1 MLHGLIHLSLRHR
14 AAVLLCAGALM
25 VAAGFAMQRL
35 PVDVFPE
42 LNAPTVVVLSEAGG
56 LSADEV
62 EAQVTVPIENA
73 VNGLPGLRK
82 LRSSSALGL
91 SIVRAEFG
99 WGEDL
104 TSARQ
109 QVAERLSSA
118 REILPPGVD
127 AEISPL
133 SSITGEIMLLSVTG
147 TSEAVSPLE
156 LRSYAE
162 FTLRPRLLSVP
173 GVSQVVAI
181 GGHLPEYQVECRQD
195 RLRLY
200 HLTLAEVVEAA
211 RQAHSTL
218 SAGFLPNVRGEEI
231 PVRQMAQITSPADIS
246 RTVVAWHDGVAVT
259 IGDVAEVKLA
269 ATPSRGSASERG
281 KIAAIL
287 SVQKAP
293 GTNTLSLTAAIDH
306 ALDQA
311 AGTVPAGMVINRHV
325 FRQADFISLAVDS
338 LLTVLRDAA
347 IIISIVLLMFLLN
360 VRTTLIT
367 LTALPLSLGLALIAL
382 WGLGLTVNVMTLGG
396 LAVAIGGLVD
406 DAIIYVENAFRRLG
420 ENHRLPVSQQRQAF
434 AVIFDASREISGPMV
449 FATVIIVLVFVPLL
463 FLGGIEGRFFRPLGI
478 SYIISTLASLLVA
491 LTVTPALCRLLL
503 SHRSGQGAPSHS
515 DGAGAERRWA
525 DTMGE
530 AHPPTIPPAQTAES
544 SCDKASGVG
553 RNGRRGEAPGD
564 ESFLVRWLKQLYTPS
579 LAWALRWRRTVV
591 LAAAALTALSLWLA
605 TSFGTSFLPSFRE
618 GTYTVFVMAPPGSS
632 LAESERLA
640 GGIERRLATVE
651 GLTTVVR
658 RTGRAER
665 DEHAEPP
672 SNSEIEVTVTRGY
685 DPDAVRTAIDS
696 VLADTPG
703 ITAIIG
709 QPIEHRLSALL
720 SGTPAAIA
728 IDVVG
733 DDLERLRAAAR
744 SIEAAL
750 RTVPGAR
757 DVAGNREVL
766 VSTLPIRYRHDDL
779 ARVGLTPAAA
789 AVQVQQALD
798 GVEVAM
804 VNQGSRRLALTVR
817 LHPEERERIEQVRE
831 LVLVGPSGAQVRL
844 YEVADLGIEQAANRI
859 SREGASRKVTV
870 SCNVAEGANLGH
882 LVGAVRQVVDPIAA
896 GAGVTVRYGGQFEA
910 QQEASRTIAVM
921 GAGVVL
927 LIFLLLAAALGSPG
941 AAGLVLLNLPLSLI
955 GGILAIFLSE
965 SAKPLANALSLIG
978 LGGTY
983 VAPVV
988 SIASLVGFVTLFG
1001 IAVRNGILLVHRW
1014 QARIGAG
1021 EAVAAAV
1028 QGGSLDRLVAILMT
1042 ALTAAIGLVPLAL
1055 TAGKPG
1061 SEILAPLAVVVLG
1074 GLASST
1080 LLNLYVVPAAFAW
1093 VFSKHGPTV
1102 VNDDA
1107 PPAGTAVIAPS
1118 ITP

>member
-1 MLHGLIHLSLRHR
+1 MVHGLIHLSLRHR
-14 AAVLLCAGALM
+14 TAVLLCAGLLM
-25 VAAGFAMQRL
+25 VAAGYALSRL

-99 WGEDL
+99 WGEDIAR
-104 TSARQ
+104 ARQ
-109 QVAERLSSA
+109 QVAERLTSA

-147 TSEAVSPLE
+147 TDDRANPLE

-181 GGHLPEYQVECRQD
+181 GGRLPEYQVECRQD

-200 HLTLAEVVEAA
+200 NLTLAQVIEAA
-211 RQAHSTL
+211 RQSHSTL
-218 SAGFLPNVRGEEI
+218 SAGFLPDVRGEEL
-231 PVRQMAQITSPADIS
+231 PVRQSAQVSSVDDIS

-293 GTNTLSLTAAIDH
+293 GTNTLTLTAAIDR

-311 AGTVPAGMVINRHV
+311 AGTVPAGMQINRHV

-338 LLTVLRDAA
+338 LLHVLRDAA
-347 IIISIVLLMFLLN
+347 IIIAIVLVLFLLN
-360 VRTTLIT
+360 VRSTLIT

-420 ENHRLPVSQQRQAF
+420 ENHRLPVAEQRHAF

-478 SYIISTLASLLVA
+478 AYIISTLASLLVA

-503 SHRSGQGAPSHS
+503 SHLPAKH
-515 DGAGAERRWA
+515 ERE
-525 DTMGE
+525 G
-530 AHPPTIPPAQTAES
+530 
-544 SCDKASGVG
+544 
-553 RNGRRGEAPGD
+553 
-564 ESFLVRWLKQLYTPS
+564 FLVRWLKAAYGPS
-579 LAWALRWRRTVV
+579 LAWALRWRRSVV
-591 LAAAALTALSLWLA
+591 LTAAALTALSLWLA
-605 TSFGTSFLPSFRE
+605 ASFGTSFLPSFRE
-618 GTYTVFVMAPPGSS
+618 GTYTVFVMAPPGAS

-640 GGIERRLATVE
+640 GGIERRLSTVD

-672 SNSEIEVTVTRGY
+672 SNSEIEVTITPGH
-685 DPDAVRTAIDS
+685 DADVVRSAIDR

-703 ITAIIG
+703 VTAIIG

-733 DDLERLRAAAR
+733 DDLERLRAAA
-744 SIEAAL
+744 STIETAL
-750 RTVPGAR
+750 RAVPGAR

-766 VSTLPIRYRHDDL
+766 VSTLPIRYRHEDL

-789 AVQVQQALD
+789 AEQVQQALD

-817 LHPEERERIEQVRE
+817 LHPEERERIEQVRDLI
-831 LVLVGPSGAQVRL
+831 LVSPTGAQVRL
-844 YEVADLGIEQAANRI
+844 YEVADLGVEKAANRI
-859 SREGASRKVTV
+859 SREGAARKVTV

-882 LVGAVRQVVDPIAA
+882 LVAAVRQVVDPIALD
-896 GAGVTVRYGGQFEA
+896 AGVTVRYGGQFEA
-910 QQEASRTIAVM
+910 QQEASRTILVM

-927 LIFLLLAAALGSPG
+927 VIFLLLAAALGSPG
-941 AAGLVLLNLPLSLI
+941 SAALVLINLPLSLI
-955 GGILAIFLSE
+955 GGILAIFIAE
-965 SAKPLANALSLIG
+965 SAQPISNALALAG
-978 LGGTY
+978 MGGTY
-983 VAPVV
+983 IAPVV

-1014 QARIGAG
+1014 QARMQAG
-1021 EAVAAAV
+1021 EAVAEAV

-1055 TAGKPG
+1055 TAGQPG

-1080 LLNLYVVPAAFAW
+1080 VLNLYVVPAAFSWLFARHRPAE
-1093 VFSKHGPTV
+1093 VG
-1102 VNDDA
+1102 DDT
-1107 PPAGTAVIAPS
+1107 PSGGTAVPTAL
-1118 ITP
+1118 T

>member
-1 MLHGLIHLSLRHR
+1 MLNGLIHLSLRHR
-14 AAVLLCAGALM
+14 TTVLVCAGLLL
-25 VAAGFAMQRL
+25 VAAGFALNRL

-73 VNGLPGLRK
+73 INGLPGLRK

-104 TSARQ
+104 TRARQ
-109 QVAERLSSA
+109 QVSERLASA

-147 TSEAVSPLE
+147 TDASVSPLA
-156 LRSYAE
+156 LRSFAE

-181 GGHLPEYQVECRQD
+181 GGRLPEYQIECRQD

-200 HLTLAEVVEAA
+200 RLTLAQVIAAA

-218 SAGFLPNVRGEEI
+218 SAGFLPDVRGEEI
-231 PVRQMAQITSPADIS
+231 PVRQSAQVASEEDIR
-246 RTVVAWHDGVAVT
+246 RTVVTWHAGVPVT

-281 KIAAIL
+281 KVAAIL

-293 GTNTLSLTAAIDH
+293 GTNTLSLTAALDR
-306 ALDQA
+306 ALEQA
-311 AGTVPAGMVINRHV
+311 APTVPAGMRINSHV
-325 FRQADFISLAVDS
+325 FRQADFIGLAVDS

-347 IIISIVLLMFLLN
+347 IIIAIVLILFLLN

-367 LTALPLSLGLALIAL
+367 LTALPLSLGLAFIAL
-382 WGLGLTVNVMTLGG
+382 WALGLTVNVMTLGG

-420 ENHRLPVSQQRQAF
+420 ENHHLPPDQQRPPF
-434 AVIFDASREISGPMV
+434 TVIFDASREISGPMV
-449 FATVIIVLVFVPLL
+449 FATIIIVLVFVPLL
-463 FLGGIEGRFFRPLGI
+463 FLAGMEGRFFRPLGV

-503 SHRSGQGAPSHS
+503 SHLSPKH
-515 DGAGAERRWA
+515 ERE
-525 DTMGE
+525 G
-530 AHPPTIPPAQTAES
+530 
-544 SCDKASGVG
+544 
-553 RNGRRGEAPGD
+553 
-564 ESFLVRWLKQLYTPS
+564 FLVRWLKFLYTPS
-579 LAWALRWRRTVV
+579 LAWALRWKRGVV
-591 LAAAALTALSLWLA
+591 LAAVLMTALSLWLA
-605 TSFGTSFLPSFRE
+605 ASFGTSFLPSFRE
-618 GTYTVFVMAPPGSS
+618 GTYTVFVMAPPGTS

-640 GGIERRLATVE
+640 GGIERRLATVD

-672 SNSEIEVTVTRGY
+672 SNSEIEVTVTRGH
-685 DPDAVRTAIDS
+685 DPDVVRSSIDH

-703 ITAIIG
+703 VTAIIG

-728 IDVVG
+728 IDLVG
-733 DDLERLRAAAR
+733 DDLEKLRAAAR
-744 SIEAAL
+744 TIEGAL
-750 RTVPGAR
+750 KQLPGAR

-766 VSTLPIRYRHDDL
+766 VSTLPIRYRREDL

-789 AVQVQQALD
+789 AEQVQQALD

-817 LHPEERERIEQVRE
+817 LHPDERERIEQVRD

-844 YEVADLGIEQAANRI
+844 YEVADMGVEKAANRI
-859 SREGASRKVTV
+859 SREGAARKVTV

-882 LVGAVRQVVDPIAA
+882 LVAAVQKVVDPIAA
-896 GAGVTVRYGGQFEA
+896 NAGVVVRYGGQFEA
-910 QQEASRTIAVM
+910 QQEASRTILVM
-921 GAGVVL
+921 GAGVVVV
-927 LIFLLLAAALGSPG
+927 IFLLLAAALGSPG
-941 AAGLVLLNLPLSLI
+941 SAALVLINLPLSLI
-955 GGILAIFLSE
+955 GGILAIFIAE
-965 SAKPLANALSLIG
+965 SANPLGNALALVG
-978 LGGTY
+978 LGGAY
-983 VAPVV
+983 IAPVV

-1014 QARIGAG
+1014 QARIQAG
-1021 EAVAAAV
+1021 ESVATAV
-1028 QGGSLDRLVAILMT
+1028 QAGSLDRLVAILMT

-1080 LLNLYVVPAAFAW
+1080 LLNLYVVPAAFTWWFGRRRPA
-1093 VFSKHGPTV
+1093 VASDDTPPDGTPATTTPT
-1102 VNDDA
+1102 
-1107 PPAGTAVIAPS
+1107 
-1118 ITP
+1118 

>member
-1 MLHGLIHLSLRHR
+1 MVHALIHLSLRHR
-14 AAVLLCAGALM
+14 AAVLVCAGLLLA
-25 VAAGFAMQRL
+25 AAGLALRHL

-82 LRSSSALGL
+82 LRSTSALGL
-91 SIVRAEFG
+91 SIVRAEFA

-104 TSARQ
+104 VRARQ
-109 QVAERLSSA
+109 QVAERLASA
-118 REILPPGVD
+118 RSMLPPEVE

-133 SSITGEIMLLSVTG
+133 SSITGEIMLLSVTAG
-147 TSEAVSPLE
+147 DGAASPLE

-162 FTLRPRLLSVP
+162 FTLRPRLLAVP

-181 GGHLPEYQVECRQD
+181 GGQLPEFQVECRQD

-200 HLTLAEVVEAA
+200 HLTLAQVVEAA
-211 RQAHSTL
+211 RQAHSTR
-218 SAGFLPNVRGEEI
+218 SAGYLPDVRGEEL
-231 PVRQMAQITSPADIS
+231 PVRQSAQVRSEEDIR
-246 RTVVAWHDGVAVT
+246 RTVVAWHDGVPVT
-259 IGDVAEVKLA
+259 IGEVAEVRLA

-281 KIAAIL
+281 KVAAIL

-293 GTNTLSLTAAIDH
+293 GTNTLALTAALDR

-311 AGTVPAGMVINRHV
+311 EGTVPAGMRINRHV
-325 FRQADFISLAVDS
+325 FRQADFIALAVDS

-347 IIISIVLLMFLLN
+347 IIIAIVLVLFLLN

-367 LTALPLSLGLALIAL
+367 LSALPLSLGLALIAL

-396 LAVAIGGLVD
+396 LAVAIGGLAD

-420 ENHRLPVSQQRQAF
+420 ENHRLPAERQQAPF
-434 AVIFDASREISGPMV
+434 AVIFAASKEISGPMV

-463 FLGGIEGRFFRPLGI
+463 FLAGIEGRFFRPLGI

-503 SHRSGQGAPSHS
+503 SHLPARL
-515 DGAGAERRWA
+515 ERE
-525 DTMGE
+525 G
-530 AHPPTIPPAQTAES
+530 
-544 SCDKASGVG
+544 
-553 RNGRRGEAPGD
+553 
-564 ESFLVRWLKQLYTPS
+564 FLVRWLKAVYAPS

-591 LAAAALTALSLWLA
+591 LAAAGLTVLSLWLA
-605 TSFGTSFLPSFRE
+605 ASFGTSFLPSFRE
-618 GTYTVFVMAPPGSS
+618 GTYTVFVMAPPGTS

-640 GGIERRLATVE
+640 GGIERRLATLD

-658 RTGRAER
+658 RSGRAER

-672 SNSEIEVTVTRGY
+672 SNSEIEVTVTRGH
-685 DPDAVRTAIDS
+685 DPDQVRAAIDR
-696 VLADTPG
+696 VLADAPG
-703 ITAIIG
+703 VTAVIG

-733 DDLERLRAAAR
+733 DDLDRLRAAAR
-744 SIEAAL
+744 TIEAAL

-766 VSTLPIRYRHDDL
+766 VATLPIRYRHQDL
-779 ARVGLTPAAA
+779 ARAGLTPAAA
-789 AVQVQQALD
+789 AEQVQQALD

-804 VNQGSRRLALTVR
+804 VNQGARRLALTVR
-817 LHPEERERIEQVRE
+817 LHPDERARIEQVRE
-831 LVLVGPSGAQVRL
+831 LVLTGPSGVQVRL
-844 YEVADLGIEQAANRI
+844 YEVADVGVEKAANRI

-870 SCNVAEGANLGH
+870 SCNVAEDANLGH
-882 LVGAVRQVVDPIAA
+882 LVAAVRAVVDPIARE
-896 GAGVTVRYGGQFEA
+896 AGVTVRYGGQFEA
-910 QQEASRTIAVM
+910 QQEASRTILVM
-921 GAGVVL
+921 GLGVTL
-927 LIFLLLAAALGSPG
+927 AIFLLLAAALG
-941 AAGLVLLNLPLSLI
+941 AAGPAALVLLNLPLSLI
-955 GGILAIFLSE
+955 GGILAIFCAE
-965 SAKPLANALSLIG
+965 SAHPVANALALVG
-978 LGGTY
+978 LGGAY

-988 SIASLVGFVTLFG
+988 SIATLVGFVTLFG

-1014 QARIGAG
+1014 QARIQAG

-1055 TAGKPG
+1055 TAGQPG

-1080 LLNLYVVPAAFAW
+1080 LLNLYVVPAAYAW
-1093 VFSKHGPTV
+1093 VFARHAPLPAADDTPPGGSTAIPPT
-1102 VNDDA
+1102 
-1107 PPAGTAVIAPS
+1107 PPE
-1118 ITP
+1118 TPANTEGNP